1 MTSIS
6 WLIHERDPDLVAAP
20 DRETLIDE
28 GRVDERL
35 QVDDESRA
43 HWIERQASVSLA
55 LRRSNTSDVV
65 FAPDEARAA
74 DAFLEERRSSLRCT
88 SGRATRRCTVAVVEG
103 WLNQPLPGAM
113 QAMRWAA
120 ANAGY
125 ALAEAQCGPTWLS
138 FKKGVTFW
146 SWGSQLSMAFMPT
159 GPASTRITVTTSETF
174 AITDWGRGKRATRR
188 LFDAVGATYNV

>member
-1 MTSIS
+1 MLCS
-6 WLIHERDPDLVAAP
+6 H
-20 DRETLIDE
+20 
-28 GRVDERL
+28 
-35 QVDDESRA
+35 
-43 HWIERQASVSLA
+43 
-55 LRRSNTSDVV
+55 
-65 FAPDEARAA
+65 PDEARAA
-74 DAFLEERRSSLRCT
+74 DAFVEERRSSLRCT
-88 SGRATRRCTVAVVEG
+88 SSQVTRRCTVAVVEG

-138 FKKGVTFW
+138 FKKGVTLW

-159 GPASTRITVTTSETF
+159 GPAGTRITVTTSETF